1 MVRLENIYKYY
12 YCESSVT
19 QALRNVN
26 LEFSKGEFVAIT
38 GESGSGKTTLLNVIS
53 GIDTYDEG
61 EMYVNGQPTFQYD
74 DDDWEEYRR
83 DKIGFVFQNY
93 NLIGHYT
100 VLDNMISA
108 LLILGVGEKKAE
120 KKALKYLEKVG
131 LKGFEKNRASKL
143 SSGQK
148 QRLAIARAL
157 AKETDIIMADEPT
170 GNLDSETGL
179 QIIKLLAE
187 LSKEKLVIMVTHNY
201 EQAQDYVT
209 RKVKIHDGEIVLDV
223 AVNTDKRIND
233 KAEQPSD
240 DKNADAGEKLRNQ
253 SKNTQADLKDKKSLL
268 KSENESTD
276 KNTKHIKEHLNQ
288 KRKEENSIARYFAWK
303 NFSTQKL
310 RGLLFIVFFMV
321 VSTASFLFLG
331 QIYSNIDDS
340 STKKYDDSVYYN
352 GDKTRISVRK
362 KDGTSFNKSDIEK
375 LNKIKYV
382 KNTDICDKADDI
394 NYYCEE
400 GKDYKYS
407 YGAVESDGSSYG
419 AVESD
424 DSSSSY
430 SIRTQSENN
439 WTFAKGIKKAVKQDM
454 NVNFIKK
461 NKFMRSVS
469 CITKSDLVKGRLPK
483 KNNEVVVYSKDSSVV
498 GTTKRFY
505 FTAKNI
511 WGMDGYYY
519 EDMKITGCLKEETEQ
534 AYFAESLCNMLSSS
548 ADGAKFKIDFMY
560 DTKTDSYQGSYKLIP
575 IYSETRDNLYDSSVD
590 MTEDE
595 DTKDRDY
602 DYRNGVPSGE
612 KARASCNTQVTLN
625 NLGTYDETYDEDATA
640 MMGTDRLTITKKD
653 KNGELTGESD
663 KLVLEVTKEVTDYS
677 DRFIEISKHLY
688 YKYFKNESNQA
699 AVYISNY
706 AKTDKVIKSIEKLD
720 KNYEAVSAYRMSLG
734 EYNDEKVSERL
745 VTLGIALGVLLMLII
760 LEIFILRSLMK
771 IKIKDYFVLKFI
783 GMKLNT
789 INKISIMEMF
799 SYCAV
804 TIVFVIVA
812 ANIIALCGS
821 SVMIDMLA
829 YYTIPF
835 YLVFIVY
842 NLILCGVTV
851 KAFNKLLVQRMI
863 KN

>member
-1 MVRLENIYKYY
+1 MSKAKISLAGVSKSYISEN
-12 YCESSVT
+12 EVT
-19 QALRNVN
+19 QALHKIN
-26 LEFSKGEFVAIT
+26 LDFYFGEFVAIT
-38 GESGSGKTTLLNVIS
+38 GESGGGKSTLLNVI
-53 GIDTYDEG
+53 GGMTGYDDG
-61 EMYVNGQPTFQYD
+61 EMYVDGEPTFQYD
-74 DDDWEEYRR
+74 DADWEEYRR
-83 DKIGFVFQNY
+83 RKVGYIFQDY
-93 NLIGHYT
+93 SLIGHYT
-100 VLDNMISA
+100 VLDNIVSGLFAMGKSK
-108 LLILGVGEKKAE
+108 EEAE
-120 KKALKYLEKVG
+120 SLAMTYIEKVG
-131 LKGFEKNRASKL
+131 LKGYETHPANEL

-148 QRLAIARAL
+148 QRLSIARAL
-157 AKETDIIMADEPT
+157 AKQTGVILADEPT

-179 QIIKLLAE
+179 SIVKLLKE
-187 LSKEKLVIMVTHNY
+187 ISKECLVIMVTHNY

-253 SKNTQADLKDKKSLL
+253 SKNTQAD
-268 KSENESTD
+268 
-276 KNTKHIKEHLNQ
+276 LNQ

-419 AVESD
+419 ALDPD

-469 CITKSDLVKGRLPK
+469 CITKSDLVKGSLPK

-745 VTLGIALGVLLMLII
+745 VTLGIALGVLVMLII

-821 SVMIDMLA
+821 RVMIDMLA

-835 YLVFIVY
+835 YLIFIVY

-851 KAFNKLLVQRMI
+851 KAFNKLLVQRII

>member
-1 MVRLENIYKYY
+1 MIRLENIYKYY
-12 YCESSVT
+12 YSESSVT

-61 EMYVNGQPTFQYD
+61 EMYVDGEPTFQYD

-83 DKIGFVFQNY
+83 NKIGFVFQNY

-100 VLDNMISA
+100 VLDNIVSA
-108 LLILGVGEKKAE
+108 LLILGVSEEDAE
-120 KKALKYLEKVG
+120 KKAVKYLEKVG
-131 LKGFEKNRASKL
+131 LKGLEKSRASKL

-157 AKETDIIMADEPT
+157 AKETDVIMADEPT

-209 RKVKIHDGEIVLDV
+209 RKVKIHDGEVVLDV
-223 AVNTDKRIND
+223 VVNTDKRTND
-233 KAEQPSD
+233 GLHGDDRNVD
-240 DKNADAGEKLRNQ
+240 DKE
-253 SKNTQADLKDKKSLL
+253 DLKNKKNALNVVNGGQKKS
-268 KSENESTD
+268 KE
-276 KNTKHIKEHLNQ
+276 HIKEDLHKQ
-288 KRKEENSIARYFAWK
+288 SKDSNSIARYFAWK

-340 STKKYDDSVYYN
+340 STKKYDDSIYYN

-362 KDGTSFNKSDIEK
+362 KDGTCFNKSDMEK

-382 KNTDICDKADDI
+382 KNTDICDQADDI
-394 NYYCEE
+394 NYYCNE

-407 YGAVESDGSSYG
+407 YGAVNDN
-419 AVESD
+419 D
-424 DSSSSY
+424 L
-430 SIRTQSENN
+430 SIVYNENMQPEN
-439 WTFAKGIKKAVKQDM
+439 GWTFAKGIKKAVKQDM

-461 NKFMRSVS
+461 NKFMKSVS

-519 EDMKITGCLKEETEQ
+519 EDMKITGCLKEKTEQ
-534 AYFAESLCNMLSSS
+534 AYFAESLCNMLSVP
-548 ADGAKFKIDFMY
+548 DNGAKFKIDFMY
-560 DTKTDSYQGSYKLIP
+560 DTKTDSYQGSYNMIP
-575 IYSETRDNLYDSSVD
+575 IYSETRDDALYDSSND
-590 MTEDE
+590 MTDDE
-595 DTKDRDY
+595 DVKERTY
-602 DYRNGVPSGE
+602 DYRNGIPSGE

-625 NLGTYDETYDEDATA
+625 NLGNYDEAYDENAIA

-653 KNGELTGESD
+653 KNGELAKQSD
-663 KLVLEVTKEVTDYS
+663 KLEIEVTKDVTDYS
-677 DRFIEISKHLY
+677 DKFIEISKHLY
-688 YKYFKNESNQA
+688 YKYFKNESKQA

-734 EYNDEKVSERL
+734 EYDDEKVSERL
-745 VTLGIALGVLLMLII
+745 VTLGIALGVLVMLLI
-760 LEIFILRSLMK
+760 LETFILRSLMK

-783 GMKLNT
+783 GMKLKT
-789 INKISIMEMF
+789 INRISIMEMF
-799 SYCAV
+799 SYCTV
-804 TIVFVIVA
+804 TIVFVIAA

-821 SVMIDMLA
+821 KVVTDMLA

-835 YLVFIVY
+835 YLIFIVY

>member
-1 MVRLENIYKYY
+1 MIRLENIYKYY
-12 YCESSVT
+12 YSESSVT

-74 DDDWEEYRR
+74 DDDWEAYRR
-83 DKIGFVFQNY
+83 NKIGFVFQNY

-131 LKGFEKNRASKL
+131 LKGFEKSRASKL

-157 AKETDIIMADEPT
+157 AKETDVIMADEPT

-223 AVNTDKRIND
+223 AVNTDKRINY

-240 DKNADAGEKLRNQ
+240 DKNADAGEKLGNQ
-253 SKNTQADLKDKKSLL
+253 PKNTQAD
-268 KSENESTD
+268 
-276 KNTKHIKEHLNQ
+276 LNQ

-419 AVESD
+419 ALDPD
-424 DSSSSY
+424 DSSSS
-430 SIRTQSENN
+430 
-439 WTFAKGIKKAVKQDM
+439 
-454 NVNFIKK
+454 
-461 NKFMRSVS
+461 
-469 CITKSDLVKGRLPK
+469 
-483 KNNEVVVYSKDSSVV
+483 
-498 GTTKRFY
+498 
-505 FTAKNI
+505 
-511 WGMDGYYY
+511 
-519 EDMKITGCLKEETEQ
+519 
-534 AYFAESLCNMLSSS
+534 
-548 ADGAKFKIDFMY
+548 
-560 DTKTDSYQGSYKLIP
+560 
-575 IYSETRDNLYDSSVD
+575 
-590 MTEDE
+590 
-595 DTKDRDY
+595 
-602 DYRNGVPSGE
+602 
-612 KARASCNTQVTLN
+612 
-625 NLGTYDETYDEDATA
+625 
-640 MMGTDRLTITKKD
+640 
-653 KNGELTGESD
+653 
-663 KLVLEVTKEVTDYS
+663 
-677 DRFIEISKHLY
+677 
-688 YKYFKNESNQA
+688 
-699 AVYISNY
+699 
-706 AKTDKVIKSIEKLD
+706 
-720 KNYEAVSAYRMSLG
+720 
-734 EYNDEKVSERL
+734 
-745 VTLGIALGVLLMLII
+745 
-760 LEIFILRSLMK
+760 
-771 IKIKDYFVLKFI
+771 
-783 GMKLNT
+783 
-789 INKISIMEMF
+789 
-799 SYCAV
+799 
-804 TIVFVIVA
+804 
-812 ANIIALCGS
+812 
-821 SVMIDMLA
+821 
-829 YYTIPF
+829 
-835 YLVFIVY
+835 
-842 NLILCGVTV
+842 
-851 KAFNKLLVQRMI
+851 
-863 KN
+863 